1 MVTFYGPTTS
11 SLQSHFEDT
20 VYSYQQKQI
29 KTNGWKRIYESNA
42 YVSTT
47 IYEKFSMA
55 FFF

>member
-47 IYEKFSMA
+47 IY
-55 FFF
+55 